1 MALKWVKEL
10 DRLTS
15 GKGHTIM
22 LDDKGK
28 ATAFVFKVSD
38 SDEVTLNDRGYV
50 VVRKIQMH
58 SRFDEHAHEREHVG
72 FRNVETVP
80 ARPDQIELHQMAF
93 GVLVPKEHRETYG
106 TLVKKHGGKK

>member
-15 GKGHTIM
+15 GQGHTIM

-38 SDEVTLNDRGYV
+38 SDEVTLNERGYA
-50 VVRKIQMH
+50 VVRKIPMH
-58 SRFDEHAHEREHVG
+58 SRFDEHAHERGRIG
-72 FRNVETVP
+72 FGPVETVP
-80 ARPDQIELHQMAF
+80 VTPRHVELHQMAF
-93 GVLVPKEHRETYG
+93 GGMVPKEHRETYEA
-106 TLVKKHGGKK
+106 LVKKHGKK